1 MISVVCTHVT
11 MAISP
16 LPYGCY
22 CPPQCTHATLSLFF
36 PLDPPAVMVRLDA
49 ASLSSLHPPSFQLD
63 LHGLLMDNMTLQS
76 PEPAFLC
83 SPIASL
89 PEGVGVAV
97 LTTVGVKYDST
108 IKVGGWPCSWRVQTL
123 VIIRIT
129 FLGYW
134 SHSQVIIVSFQV
146 PFPVVSFLNLISC

>member
-1 MISVVCTHVT
+1 MVISLLLY
-11 MAISP
+11 A
-16 LPYGCY
+16 CY
-22 CPPQCTHATLSLFF
+22 CSPQCTHTTLNLFS

-63 LHGLLMDNMTLQS
+63 LHGLLMDNMMLQS

-108 IKVGGWPCSWRVQTL
+108 IKVRGR
-123 VIIRIT
+123 
-129 FLGYW
+129 
-134 SHSQVIIVSFQV
+134 
-146 PFPVVSFLNLISC
+146 PVVGGC

>member
-1 MISVVCTHVT
+1 MPCHQFHTPS
-11 MAISP
+11 SE
-16 LPYGCY
+16 
-22 CPPQCTHATLSLFF
+22 
-36 PLDPPAVMVRLDA
+36 PPAVMVRLDA

-63 LHGLLMDNMTLQS
+63 LHGLLMDSMTLQS

-108 IKVGGWPCSWRVQTL
+108 MKVGGL
-123 VIIRIT
+123 
-129 FLGYW
+129 
-134 SHSQVIIVSFQV
+134 
-146 PFPVVSFLNLISC
+146 